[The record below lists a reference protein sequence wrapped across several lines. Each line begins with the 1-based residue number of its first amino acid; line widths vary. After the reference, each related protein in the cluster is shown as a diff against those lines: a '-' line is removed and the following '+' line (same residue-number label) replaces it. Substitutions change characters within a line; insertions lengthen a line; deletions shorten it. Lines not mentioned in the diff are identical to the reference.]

1 MHALCVVS
9 VWGLSFRRCS
19 FQDLARE
26 VAKAGAKGKPDADIE
41 LQLKIQHEA
50 WAALNSWVC
59 LFARLEPIIS
69 L

>member
-1 MHALCVVS
+1 MPE
-9 VWGLSFRRCS
+9 GLS